1 MAMSRQSRP
10 ANRGLVCL
18 LPEGGWFMRSWT
30 AACVN
35 DGCRCRGDG
44 GMLRRFSAKLW
55 RCAALFI
62 LDEEGERC
70 GGGDWWEPA
79 DKALGTFIACPRAV
93 TSASPASLGSA
104 LEDASIL
111 ASGQHGVAAAIAG
124 SCLSR
129 IPGRERRGGV
139 FHDCAEALRAALR
152 EYMCGQALEEWR
164 RTRGEKLDNGDA
176 NPPGRTGDVE
186 VGFCSAMRLKSKQ
199 SWGCLVTR
207 CMRLRC
213 EAGYLLHALG

>member
-1 MAMSRQSRP
+1 MVASSTLLSMSIQRISSGEVSSPMAMSRQSRP

-79 DKALGTFIACPRAV
+79 DEALGTFIACPRAV

-129 IPGRERRGGV
+129 IQAERGV
-139 FHDCAEALRAALR
+139 GEFSTTVLKLCWQP
-152 EYMCGQALEEWR
+152 CGSICVDRPWR
-164 RTRGEKLDNGDA
+164 SGDGRGERSWTMA
-176 NPPGRTGDVE
+176 ARTPPEEPATSRWD
-186 VGFCSAMRLKSKQ
+186 SAQ
-199 SWGCLVTR
+199 
-207 CMRLRC
+207 LRV
-213 EAGYLLHALG
+213 